1 MIKTFII
8 AAVSADGFIAKD
20 ENHPAYWTSKE
31 DKARFIELTKRAE
44 VVVMGSTTYQT
55 LKRPLADRTNIVYS
69 RNKNKNFEGA
79 EMTQA
84 TPQDLLK
91 DLEARGFREIA
102 ICGGSHIYSM
112 FLGAHC
118 VDKIYLTVEPKLFGK
133 GISIFNETV
142 NFDLKLISS
151 QATESGSL
159 LIEYDVNYHG
169 GKLAE

>member
-31 DKARFIELTKRAE
+31 DKEKFIETTKRAG

-55 LKRPLADRTNIVYS
+55 LKRPLADRLNIVYS
-69 RNKNKNFEGA
+69 RKHTFDGA
-79 EMTQA
+79 ET
-84 TPQDLLK
+84 TKDEPKELLK
-91 DLEARGFREIA
+91 KLAARGYSEVA
-102 ICGGSHIYSM
+102 ICGGSHIYTM
-112 FLGAHC
+112 FLKAHC
-118 VDKIYLTVEPKLFGK
+118 VDKIYITIEPKLFGV
-133 GISIFNETV
+133 GINLFNETV

-151 QATESGSL
+151 ETTASGSL
-159 LIEYDVNYHG
+159 LVEYDVHYHG